1 MPTLGANTQCWH
13 LPIQLD
19 ILVGANTEC
28 WHPVLTPMN
37 TSRYTG
43 RCRHWVLAPTNTSRH
58 TGRCQQNI
66 ASAKLNIRCFEVLPQ
81 TATSL
86 NRKIRICWQKNL
98 IVGSEQVFS
107 IFQEA
112 PTFPRDILSS
122 AANWPDFSLWGN
134 PKGKMGKIKSQ
145 GKWGNREGGLDPSHV

>member
-66 ASAKLNIRCFEVLPQ
+66 ASAKLIIRFFEVLLIKKRPWLLNPTPTRILKSLCSLVRGNICRIVDMVYLYYSRSCSSPQ
-81 TATSL
+81 MKPDKWRS
-86 NRKIRICWQKNL
+86 QK
-98 IVGSEQVFS
+98 
-107 IFQEA
+107 
-112 PTFPRDILSS
+112 R
-122 AANWPDFSLWGN
+122 FSLSDS
-134 PKGKMGKIKSQ
+134 KTLASSLYLC
-145 GKWGNREGGLDPSHV
+145 GLHEHE